1 MTKWA
6 WIIHMSLFY
15 QTLSSHAQGWKQ
27 GIQKSSWRGENV
39 RWMFFVHKATLT
51 NQNQHEYHE
60 TNINKKMSLACVIAL
75 KTSKTANQPT
85 SRCMHHRCI
94 HNARGT
100 KLKSVFSPASTLPET
115 NIFAPENGWL
125 EYDRFLLGWHIFMGY
140 ASLASIAGWH
150 WWPESLKTIKK
161 PKGKKQPCGLP
172 RSMVQSRSVNEFD
185 IE

>member
-1 MTKWA
+1 MGLDHPHEPLLSDSFQPRARLEARHPKKFLKGRECPMDVFCTQGDPDKSKST
-6 WIIHMSLFY
+6 WISWDKY
-15 QTLSSHAQGWKQ
+15 KQ
-27 GIQKSSWRGENV
+27 KNV
-39 RWMFFVHKATLT
+39 LGMRHCF
-51 NQNQHEYHE
+51 
-60 TNINKKMSLACVIAL
+60 